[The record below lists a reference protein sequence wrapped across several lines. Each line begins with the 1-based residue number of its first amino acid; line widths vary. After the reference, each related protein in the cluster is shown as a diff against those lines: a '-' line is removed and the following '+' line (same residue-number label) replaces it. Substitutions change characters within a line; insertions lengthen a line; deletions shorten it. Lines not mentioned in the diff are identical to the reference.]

1 MKIRVFA
8 DIHGNVP
15 INQNPFSNIVEPTLH
30 NVLSLFKA
38 TLKTLRKRQ
47 Y

>member
-8 DIHGNVP
+8 EIHGNVP

-38 TLKTLRKRQ
+38 LLNLIVVFK
-47 Y
+47 